1 MVGAQNLIGIDRTH
15 GSVCRFTVSHGAAHH
30 GAALGR
36 EVAGVRKGDDRYG
49 RVLATGF
56 VGGESLND
64 RIVREGWALGL
75 LPLLEAGVEAEEEE
89 AKRRR
94 AGLWRGDFEPRWE
107 WRRRD

>member
-1 MVGAQNLIGIDRTH
+1 MVGAQNLIGIDRGH

-56 VGGESLND
+56 VAGESLND

-75 LPLLEAGVEAEEEE
+75 PGGHSALVIATSDIFAMFQSPPLG
-89 AKRRR
+89 RN
-94 AGLWRGDFEPRWE
+94 G
-107 WRRRD
+107 